1 MANLKEVNKEN
12 FNEEVLKSTI
22 PVIADFWAPWCG
34 PCRMLSPIIEEAAKK
49 YNTQI
54 KFVKI
59 NTDENPELA
68 SKFSVTGIPTLI
80 FFKDGKE
87 IKRSVGGISQKDLEN
102 KIKKLS
108 S

>member
-1 MANLKEVNKEN
+1 MANLKEINNEN
-12 FNEEVLKSTI
+12 FDKEVLNSTI

-34 PCRMLSPIIEEAAKK
+34 PCQRLAPILEEVAKK
-49 YNTQI
+49 YSTQI

-68 SKFSVTGIPTLI
+68 SKFSITGIPTLI

-87 IKRSVGGISQKDLEN
+87 VKRSVGVISQKDLEG
-102 KIKKLS
+102 KIKES
-108 S
+108 FF

>member
-1 MANLKEVNKEN
+1 MANLKEINNEN
-12 FNEEVLKSTI
+12 FDKEVLNSTI

-34 PCRMLSPIIEEAAKK
+34 PCQRLAPILEEVAKK
-49 YNTQI
+49 YSTQI

-68 SKFSVTGIPTLI
+68 TNFSITGIPTLI

-87 IKRSVGGISQKDLEN
+87 VKRSVGVISQKDLEG
-102 KIKKLS
+102 KIKES
-108 S
+108 FF